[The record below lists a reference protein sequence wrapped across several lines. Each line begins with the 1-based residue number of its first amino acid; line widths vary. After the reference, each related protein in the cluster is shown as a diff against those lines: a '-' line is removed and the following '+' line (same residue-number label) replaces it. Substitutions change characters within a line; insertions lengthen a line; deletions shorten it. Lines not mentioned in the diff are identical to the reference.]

1 MVISRFFTFYTPQ
14 PMRKSAQNYEK
25 NCTFS
30 SKNDIFW
37 LKKIFFYNL
46 EFKAFP
52 V

>member
-1 MVISRFFTFYTPQ
+1 MVISRFFSFYTSQ
-14 PMRKSAQNYEK
+14 PMQKSAQNYAK

-30 SKNDIFW
+30 SKNDTFK
-37 LKKIFFYNL
+37 LKKFFFYNL